1 LRISRRDAILLI
13 MLAVAILLLGL
24 QYNYMQ
30 VAIGIIATLSA
41 IAGILKV
48 HTSGPKIRLQL
59 ENDRQAIG
67 YSRSGDI
74 FDGWR
79 IKFTFVNDGERIG
92 RVFDSLA
99 KIVLSD
105 EVRNVVPETVGF
117 SPGGNQDFIVE
128 PDRPVIGQV
137 SLGIKPQTPGPSWNS
152 HYVEAVKAG
161 RLSVKI
167 EIHWKYGDTAKRN
180 VKVPPIIV
188 LDAPLLREEK

>member
-1 LRISRRDAILLI
+1 LRISWPVALL
-13 MLAVAILLLGL
+13 LVVLTVVILLLGL

-41 IAGILKV
+41 AAAILKL
-48 HTSGPKIRLQL
+48 HTSGPKIGLQF
-59 ENDRQAIG
+59 ENDRQATG
-67 YSRSGDI
+67 YRGSSEI

-99 KIVLSD
+99 SVVLSG
-105 EVRNVVPETVGF
+105 EVENVVPEIVGF
-117 SPGGNQDFIVE
+117 GPGGSQDFIVE
-128 PDRPVIGQV
+128 PDRPIIGQV
-137 SLGIKPQTPGPSWNS
+137 DLGIKPRTPGPSWNKP
-152 HYVEAVKAG
+152 YVEAVKAG

-180 VKVPPIIV
+180 VKVPPVIA
-188 LDAPLLREEK
+188 LDAPLLREKK